1 MAAWRY
7 LWGCIHGDNRTTFGR
22 IGSRARLC
30 VAPDASGMARSTTNR
45 RCDVGRMGRVGRLGL
60 ITAVNSRLERPQGH
74 RVIWDKNRQ
83 QSCSGHSG
91 FSPAVAPD
99 APRRSCW
106 QVEAPLGAGRSR
118 SDPFSVNES
127 NRVADHAC
135 ICCRR
140 VNHRALLTVP
150 KLSRDPCHR
159 PEPVPR
165 AASTRHYREHG
176 PVTRSNRVFGR
187 NVAFLQ
193 PNWPRN
199 APYLKALQQLEP
211 IDWPAQGA
219 VRKSGHGRRSNR
231 RALRRPPLT

>member
-22 IGSRARLC
+22 IRSRARLC
-30 VAPDASGMARSTTNR
+30 VAPDPSGMARSTTNR

-91 FSPAVAPD
+91 FSPA
-99 APRRSCW
+99 RRSGCT
-106 QVEAPLGAGRSR
+106 EAILLAGRDFAPLGAGRSR

-140 VNHRALLTVP
+140 VNHRALLTEALARP
-150 KLSRDPCHR
+150 LSP
-159 PEPVPR
+159 PR
-165 AASTRHYREHG
+165 ARCREPPRPDIIGST
-176 PVTRSNRVFGR
+176 
-187 NVAFLQ
+187 
-193 PNWPRN
+193 
-199 APYLKALQQLEP
+199 AL
-211 IDWPAQGA
+211 
-219 VRKSGHGRRSNR
+219 
-231 RALRRPPLT
+231 